1 VTELLLQELR
11 NLASAAG
18 ERALAAAGERIGS
31 MTDRLTEYA
40 KDTGNPSLVAAVTG
54 IQKNAEGKSPV
65 SAALSGGF
73 AGIKEKVKGLFGRGG
88 KGQRP
93 KKLKLT
99 NIVESI
105 DVGVPVRV
113 AYNQWTQF
121 EHFPGFM
128 KKVESAERAADEK
141 SNWKAQ
147 VWWSHRTWEA
157 TVVQQI
163 PDYCIVWRSTGQKGH
178 VDGSVTFHEAAPNLT
193 RILLV
198 MEYHPQGLFEH
209 TGNIWRAQ
217 GRRARLEFKHFRRH
231 VMTQTILHP
240 DEVEG
245 WRGEIRDG
253 EVVKD
258 HDTALAEE
266 QEEQGPGEEER
277 GRGEEEERGRGE
289 EEERGRG
296 EEEERGPE
304 ERGERARGRA
314 RRREEEEPEG
324 EYEEEPEEEEPPEEP
339 EERPARRRPARAR
352 AR

>member
-1 VTELLLQELR
+1 MTGPSSTRGAGGLGEKVTELLLQELR

-54 IQKNAEGKSPV
+54 IQKTAEGKSPV

-73 AGIKEKVKGLFGRGG
+73 AGIKEKVKQLFGRGKG
-88 KGQRP
+88 KRA

-121 EHFPGFM
+121 EDFPGFM
-128 KKVESAERAADEK
+128 KKVESAERASDEK

-147 VWWSHRTWEA
+147 VWWSHRTWQA

-163 PDYCIVWRSTGQKGH
+163 PDYCIVWRSAGQKGH
-178 VDGSVTFHEAAPNLT
+178 VDGSVTFHEVTPSMT
-193 RILLV
+193 RILFV
-198 MEYHPQGLFEH
+198 MEYHPQGLFER

-253 EVVKD
+253 KVVKD

-266 QEEQGPGEEER
+266 QEEQGRGEEER
-277 GRGEEEERGRGE
+277 GRGEEEKQGPRRRRRAEPWGTRRAWSRAGQAQGGRG
-289 EEERGRG
+289 
-296 EEEERGPE
+296 
-304 ERGERARGRA
+304 ARGRV
-314 RRREEEEPEG
+314 
-324 EYEEEPEEEEPPEEP
+324 
-339 EERPARRRPARAR
+339 
-352 AR
+352 